1 MKNFEQICKN
11 IDWTAM
17 EKARVSV
24 RVLEEQKPH
33 MKYLSKFLNQLADA
47 AVDVHGLNLNKVYPK
62 ATMGVLAVKSKQNK
76 N

>member
-1 MKNFEQICKN
+1 MKSYKEICQN
-11 IDWTAM
+11 IDWMAM

-24 RVLEEQKPH
+24 KVLEKQKPH
-33 MKYLSKFLNQLADA
+33 IKYLSKFLDQLADA
-47 AVDVHGLNLNKVYPK
+47 AVDVHGLNLNKVYPR